1 MNKTISAVALVA
13 ALIAP
18 PLAHADHGH
27 DHEIGRIA
35 LQGQA
40 AMDVDNDTMHATLYV
55 EDEDANPARLADNV
69 NKIVAEAVK
78 AAKAVGQVTT
88 RTGGYQTYPVY
99 DKTRIVRWRARSEL
113 LLKSTDFKAL
123 SDLVGKLQST
133 LKLGGIY
140 FSVSPEARKTV
151 EDGLTAAA
159 IEDFKRRADLVAQSF
174 GARGYKIKDA
184 AVNTDGGMP
193 PTPRFMLTM
202 RAQGLAKADAVEA
215 PTVEAG
221 TTRIAVNVSGTVLL
235 EGL

>member
-1 MNKTISAVALVA
+1 MFKTISAVSLLA
-13 ALIAP
+13 ALAAA
-18 PLAHADHGH
+18 PLAYADLGH
-27 DHEIGRIA
+27 DHETGRVA

-40 AMDVDNDTMHATLYV
+40 AMEVDNMHATLYV
-55 EDEDANPARLADNV
+55 EDEDANPVRLADNV

-78 AAKAVGQVTT
+78 TAKAVSQVTT

-113 LLKSTDFKAL
+113 ILKSGDFKAL

-140 FSVSPEARKTV
+140 FSVSPEARKKV
-151 EDGLTAAA
+151 EDELTTAA
-159 IEDFKRRADLVAQSF
+159 IEDFKRRADLVALSF
-174 GARGYKIKDA
+174 GARGYKVKDA

-193 PTPRFMLTM
+193 PMPRPM
-202 RAQGLAKADAVEA
+202 RAQSFSKADVAEA
-215 PTVEAG
+215 AAPVVEAG
-221 TTRIAVNVSGTVLL
+221 TTRIAVSVNGTILL

>member
-1 MNKTISAVALVA
+1 MNKTISALSLLAVLA
-13 ALIAP
+13 AT

-27 DHEIGRIA
+27 DHETGRVA

-55 EDEDANPARLADNV
+55 EEEDANPVRLADTV
-69 NKIVAEAVK
+69 NKAVADAVK
-78 AAKAVGQVTT
+78 VAKATAAVTT

-133 LKLGGIY
+133 LKLGGVY
-140 FSVSPEARKTV
+140 FSVSPEARRKI
-151 EDGLTAAA
+151 EDELTTAA
-159 IEDFKRRADLVAQSF
+159 IDDFKRRADLVAQSF
-174 GARGYKIKDA
+174 GARGYKVKDA
-184 AVNTDGGMP
+184 AVNADGGMP
-193 PTPRFMLTM
+193 PMPKQMIV
-202 RAQGLAKADAVEA
+202 GLRGAPAAADSVQA
-215 PTVEAG
+215 PMVEAG
-221 TTRIAVNVSGTVLL
+221 TSRIAVNVNGTILL

>member
-1 MNKTISAVALVA
+1 MFKTISAVSLLA
-13 ALIAP
+13 ALAAA
-18 PLAHADHGH
+18 PLAYADLGH
-27 DHEIGRIA
+27 DHETGRVA

-40 AMDVDNDTMHATLYV
+40 AMEVDNDTMHATLYV
-55 EDEDANPARLADNV
+55 EDEDANPVRLADNV

-78 AAKAVGQVTT
+78 TAKAVSQVTT

-113 LLKSTDFKAL
+113 ILKSGDFKAL

-140 FSVSPEARKTV
+140 FSVSPT
-151 EDGLTAAA
+151 TAA
-159 IEDFKRRADLVAQSF
+159 IEDFKRRADLVALSF
-174 GARGYKIKDA
+174 GARGYKVKDA

-193 PTPRFMLTM
+193 PMPRPM
-202 RAQGLAKADAVEA
+202 RAQSFSKADVAEA
-215 PTVEAG
+215 AAPVVEAG
-221 TTRIAVNVSGTVLL
+221 TTRIAVSVNGTILL

>member
-1 MNKTISAVALVA
+1 MKKSISAVSLLA
-13 ALIAP
+13 ALAAT

-40 AMDVDNDTMHATLYV
+40 ALEVDNDTMHATLYV
-55 EDEDANPARLADNV
+55 EDEDANPVRLADNV
-69 NKIVAEAVK
+69 NKTVAEAVK
-78 AAKAVGQVTT
+78 TAKAVSPVTT

-113 LLKSTDFKAL
+113 LLKSTDFRAL
-123 SDLVGKLQST
+123 SDLVGKLQAT
-133 LKLGGIY
+133 FKLGGIY

-151 EDGLTAAA
+151 EDGLTTAA
-159 IEDFKRRADLVAQSF
+159 IEDFKRRADLVAQGF
-174 GARGYKIKDA
+174 GARGYKIKGA
-184 AVNTDGGMP
+184 AVNTDGGVAP
-193 PTPRFMLTM
+193 VPRPMLSM
-202 RAQGLAKADAVEA
+202 AKGMTLDAVQA

-221 TTRIAVNVSGTVLL
+221 TSRIAVNVNGTILL

>member
-1 MNKTISAVALVA
+1 MNKTISAVSLLA
-13 ALIAP
+13 ALAAT

-40 AMDVDNDTMHATLYV
+40 AMEVDNDTMHATLYV
-55 EDEDANPARLADNV
+55 EDEDANPVRLADSV

-78 AAKAVGQVTT
+78 TAKASSQVTT

-113 LLKSTDFKAL
+113 LLKSTDFKVL
-123 SDLVGKLQST
+123 SDLIGKLQST
-133 LKLGGIY
+133 LKLGGIH

-184 AVNTDGGMP
+184 AVNTDGGVPPMP
-193 PTPRFMLTM
+193 RPMMAM

>member
-1 MNKTISAVALVA
+1 MVKTISAVSLLA
-13 ALIAP
+13 ALGATLP
-18 PLAHADHGH
+18 AYAGHGH
-27 DHEIGRIA
+27 DPEIGRVA

-40 AMDVDNDTMHATLYV
+40 TLEVDNDTMHATLYV
-55 EDEDANPARLADNV
+55 EDEDANPVRLADNV

-78 AAKAVGQVTT
+78 TAKAVSQVTT

-113 LLKSTDFKAL
+113 LLKSGDFKVL

-140 FSVSPEARKTV
+140 FSVSPEARKKV
-151 EDGLTAAA
+151 EDELTTAA
-159 IEDFKRRADLVAQSF
+159 IEDFKRRAELIAQSF
-174 GARGYKIKDA
+174 GARGYKVKDA
-184 AVNTDGGMP
+184 TVNADGGIGPMP
-193 PTPRFMLTM
+193 KQMIM
-202 RAQGLAKADAVEA
+202 GLRGGPAAADSVQA

-221 TTRIAVNVSGTVLL
+221 TSRIAVNVNGTILL

>member
-1 MNKTISAVALVA
+1 MNKTISAVSLLA
-13 ALIAP
+13 ALAAT

-40 AMDVDNDTMHATLYV
+40 AMEVDNDTMHATLYV
-55 EDEDANPARLADNV
+55 EDEDANPVRLADNV
-69 NKIVAEAVK
+69 NKVVSEAVK
-78 AAKAVGQVTT
+78 AAKAVLQVTT

-151 EDGLTAAA
+151 EDGLTTAA
-159 IEDFKRRADLVAQSF
+159 IEDFKRRADLVAQGF
-174 GARGYKIKDA
+174 GARGYKVKDA
-184 AVNTDGGMP
+184 AVNADGGMP
-193 PTPRFMLTM
+193 PMPRPMM
-202 RAQGLAKADAVEA
+202 SMAKGATLDSVQA
-215 PTVEAG
+215 PTMEAG
-221 TTRIAVNVSGTVLL
+221 TSRIAVNVSGTILL